1 MSPSLFF
8 GENNRVTRENKKR
21 IPPVV
26 FVLQTKLFPD
36 AYAQFL
42 RLFPHSI
49 EDADLVDRGDV
60 EDFLKEVDSGRKGIL
75 VFCFSDR
82 EELLN
87 LLNLMPRLLP
97 FIQENKIVVAVFAKV
112 VSRKIEVVLEKAGC
126 GLILPYEISAR
137 GFLFKL
143 KRHLAELTAKDAA
156 ARLALERARR
166 ASEKGD
172 WQSAPEPAID
182 QRKKSILFRELGDNI
197 RLSPPLITPYDF
209 WLFRKTPYIRRYKGN
224 WMVELI
230 GPSPCAGKWRLS
242 EKYSL
247 LFPGEDMIWEWGL
260 REPPGRFGA
269 QFDTHP
275 TAWVFIGKKPE
286 YNWTLNRWAF
296 ISDHPGLYL
305 VEEGRVLEV
314 RFFETDEG
322 IFDISDNSNAA
333 TEAFSKLKTTFD
345 PDHFVELERAEK
357 KDPSF
362 TLPPPPNLPWA
373 DQTDSIIIP
382 DRAWNLMDPAQ
393 LEPEPWDDPGSDAPR
408 IGIGPLPGSADPEA
422 PLEMQIP
429 LGAEA
434 LRACGIG
441 AKLRGEE
448 IELLSYSEESPNLQI
463 GGPSELR
470 INDPVTLDVSSEN
483 LGINREFK
491 LVGVIVAVDRDE
503 SGRSVFTI
511 ALHSESH
518 QKLGGI
524 REAVEK
530 RQEQVLQFF
539 KKAQGIE

>member
-1 MSPSLFF
+1 
-8 GENNRVTRENKKR
+8 
-21 IPPVV
+21 
-26 FVLQTKLFPD
+26 
-36 AYAQFL
+36 
-42 RLFPHSI
+42 
-49 EDADLVDRGDV
+49 
-60 EDFLKEVDSGRKGIL
+60 
-75 VFCFSDR
+75 
-82 EELLN
+82 
-87 LLNLMPRLLP
+87 
-97 FIQENKIVVAVFAKV
+97 
-112 VSRKIEVVLEKAGC
+112 
-126 GLILPYEISAR
+126 
-137 GFLFKL
+137 
-143 KRHLAELTAKDAA
+143 
-156 ARLALERARR
+156 
-166 ASEKGD
+166 
-172 WQSAPEPAID
+172 
-182 QRKKSILFRELGDNI
+182 
-197 RLSPPLITPYDF
+197 
-209 WLFRKTPYIRRYKGN
+209 
-224 WMVELI
+224 VELI